1 MRISLN
7 EGSISVSSK
16 RATKAEKGPATWDT
30 PEYIAECEANA
41 RKIAVQYEGG
51 DKRIARLV
59 HSYRR
64 TDPDIKRGPIM
75 SASSGPKD
83 YLCND
88 VIALFDRDERIEQVA
103 FFVLAMTPF
112 LLYRIGSWWFD
123 LSKPEPR
130 RVLVSEG

>member
-1 MRISLN
+1 MK
-7 EGSISVSSK
+7 SSK
-16 RATKAEKGPATWDT
+16 RAAAEKGPPTWDT
-30 PEYIAECEANA
+30 PEYIAECEARS

-51 DKRIARLV
+51 PKRIARLV

-83 YLCND
+83 YLYND
-88 VIALFDRDERIEQVA
+88 VIALFERDERIEQVG

-130 RVLVSEG
+130 RVLVTEA